1 MQTDAQKAHYRI
13 AIVTV
18 QMLLCNVF
26 FLSSPVQADA
36 APRAAID
43 CSSRLAPSEEAAL
56 KREIDARLSFGS
68 RNAKKTASP
77 ETPAEI
83 QVSIGGLRKN
93 HKDAVVY
100 LNGNRYCGSGG
111 CTILVL
117 ADDRSASSSSPA
129 YRHVSGFITA
139 KTPIVALKTSH
150 HGWRDLGVFVSGGG
164 ITEGYTAT
172 LMFDG
177 KRYQG
182 NPTLPSRH
190 KAPTAG
196 IDTVLIGQPDRTADQ
211 CTLSL

>member
-1 MQTDAQKAHYRI
+1 MQTDPQKPQCKI

-18 QMLLCNVF
+18 QMLICSVF
-26 FLSSPVQADA
+26 FLSSHVQANAD
-36 APRAAID
+36 PRAAID
-43 CSSRLAPSEEAAL
+43 CSSRLAPGEEAAL
-56 KREIDARLSFGS
+56 KKEIGARLSFGS
-68 RNAKKTASP
+68 RNAKETASP
-77 ETPAEI
+77 EIPAEV
-83 QVSIGGLRKN
+83 QVSIGGLREN

-111 CTILVL
+111 CTLLVL

-139 KTPIVALKTSH
+139 KIPIVALKTSH

-190 KAPTAG
+190 KTPTAG